1 MIFKSK
7 SRKVRR
13 FNWLAILAYPIV
25 FIKGIIVGKLLN
37 RLRFGRR

>member
-7 SRKVRR
+7 SRKMRR

-25 FIKGIIVGKLLN
+25 FIKGLVVGKLLG
-37 RLRFGRR
+37 RLRIGRR